1 MKTHHSKTR
10 GGFALLEII
19 LAIGLF
25 ALVATSMVVA
35 LDSMGKASNMARQDA
50 RIFRRM
56 ESVMEQVSYRPRL
69 GLQNFPADGSGVE
82 VVADIKPAD
91 RANSAGVSLG
101 ALYQVDLKGYLA
113 VAPETE
119 RTQSRIIYWAPEK

>member
-1 MKTHHSKTR
+1 M
-10 GGFALLEII
+10 LEII